1 MKNLRLIPK
10 LFYVCLIIYLAN
22 SPTVAQKLSGS
33 TKVSLI
39 TVAPGDEL
47 NDSFG
52 HTLLWVYDPATG
64 VDKAYNFGG
73 YDYDT
78 KDFYWKFVKGQL
90 PYEMSYAT
98 LEAYKEYYQ
107 KHNRKMTEQIM
118 SLAMGQ
124 KQLLYDNLEKAY
136 NNPKTRNY
144 MYKFYTDNCSTR
156 IRDALMEACSDS
168 MHLQN
173 IPGMN
178 DSTYREW
185 MNKCLLRKHHY
196 WAAVGMNAG
205 LGTPADE
212 RVLQINAC
220 YIPENLMKSMASA
233 RRMAAQHHLYY
244 FVKSTKEL
252 YQTKEVDDEPLFFVT
267 PRFWFFVLLIFTF
280 YRTFRHWK
288 KRQKGYLFDKIL
300 FGLVGLLGWVLLFLW
315 FGTDHGVTNYNMN
328 LLWAFPFHL
337 PIIFWLSQDKYARD
351 YWYGYY
357 FILIG
362 LMIIMGLIFVVQYSY
377 DTIPLVL
384 ALFVR
389 ALYHAAFEREHRMTN
404 TKFRKIIKGRHLEV
418 IHLEHEQSLE
428 EDIS

>member
-1 MKNLRLIPK
+1 MKNLNFIQK
-10 LFYVCLIIYLAN
+10 FLFLSLFLLLSNVCIF
-22 SPTVAQKLSGS
+22 AQKLSGS
-33 TKVSLI
+33 AKVSLI

-52 HTLLWVYDPATG
+52 HTLLWIYDPATG

-78 KDFYWKFVKGQL
+78 ENFYWKFVKGQL
-90 PYEMSYAT
+90 PYQMSYAP
-98 LEAYKEYYQ
+98 LDAYKEYYQ
-107 KHNRKMTEQIM
+107 KYNRKMTEQVM
-118 SLAMGQ
+118 SLAHGQ
-124 KQLLYDNLEKAY
+124 KQLLYDNLEKTY
-136 NNPKTRNY
+136 NNPQTRNY

-156 IRDALMEACSDS
+156 IRDALMVASSDS
-168 MHLQN
+168 VHLQN
-173 IPGMN
+173 IPAMN

-212 RVLQINAC
+212 RVLQLNAC
-220 YIPENLMKSMASA
+220 YIPENLMRSMAEA

-244 FVKSTKEL
+244 FVKSTKDL
-252 YQTKEVDDEPLFFVT
+252 YPVTVVDDEPSFLLT
-267 PRFWFFVLLIFTF
+267 PRFWFTVLLFFTF

-300 FGLVGLLGWVLLFLW
+300 FGLVGVLGWVLLFLW
-315 FGTDHGVTNYNMN
+315 FGTNHGVTNYNMN
-328 LLWAFPFHL
+328 LLWAFPFHI
-337 PIIFWLSQDKYARD
+337 PIIFWLSQNKAVRD

-357 FILIG
+357 FILIS
-362 LMIIMGLIFVVQYSY
+362 LMIAMGLIFVAQYSF
-377 DTIPLVL
+377 DTVPLVL
-384 ALFVR
+384 ALLVR
-389 ALYHAAFEREHRMTN
+389 AIYHAAFEREHRMTHS
-404 TKFRKIIKGRHLEV
+404 KFRKIIKGRRLEV

-428 EDIS
+428 E